1 MNTPQRRFMWTRGMV
16 LALFAFGFYRN
27 RIIFYE
33 MPHIAV
39 AGVVVAIMTAYILRK
54 QYHDLDGPK

>member
-1 MNTPQRRFMWTRGMV
+1 MV
-16 LALFAFGFYRN
+16 LVLFGFGFYRN

-33 MPHIAV
+33 MPHMAV